1 MREHLRPGSDM
12 VDLFARWRGRIDA
25 NSRRAVVAYIDELT
39 DFRRVANNDMVRTKM
54 VDFAVFLRERTVA
67 LAAEDKPFTPAD
79 LDIMADAG
87 RERAV
92 AGISPAAQRHV
103 LLLHT
108 TLTLREVDEAAT
120 PRDVDDVMHTM
131 SWLAPQGTAAQ
142 AAYTRGYLLGQESCR
157 PVVDRVRMLANLL
170 VTDDP
175 MAAALAANLAMPVV
189 GRCAVVV
196 VRTKAHAPVP
206 EVLEDLLARHWTP
219 LMWEKPDE
227 LVAVIPAPAA
237 EEALALA
244 RDLDVACAVGAT
256 YGQVGE
262 LAQAFANAREV
273 SQVAPLRKR
282 PDVVHFRTDLFA
294 ELGVAGAP
302 VIDRWLHK
310 VAQQLNTGTDLV
322 ATLDAFYRN
331 DMSRSRTAA
340 ELEIHP
346 RTLDYRLRRAQDLTG
361 LNPVSVR
368 GVRIL
373 STTVNRVLSGDWTEH
388 G

>member
-1 MREHLRPGSDM
+1 M

-25 NSRRAVVAYIDELT
+25 NSRRAVVAYTDELT
-39 DFRRVANNDMVRTKM
+39 DFRRMANNDKSRTEM

-67 LAAEDKPFTPAD
+67 LAADDTPFTIAD
-79 LDIMADAG
+79 LDAMADAG
-87 RERAV
+87 RERAI

-103 LLLHT
+103 LLIHT

-157 PVVDRVRMLANLL
+157 PVVDRVRMLVNLL
-170 VTDDP
+170 LTDDT
-175 MAAALAANLAMPVV
+175 MASTLSTNLAMPVV

-196 VRTKAHAPVP
+196 VRTTAKEPVP

-219 LMWEKPDE
+219 LAWERPDE
-227 LVAVIPAPAA
+227 LVAVIADPA
-237 EEALALA
+237 EEKALMLA
-244 RDLDVACAVGAT
+244 RDLSDRLGTPCAVGAT
-256 YGQVGE
+256 YGEVGG
-262 LAQAFANAREV
+262 LAQALAHARQV
-273 SQVAPLRKR
+273 SQVAPLRRR

-294 ELGVAGAP
+294 ELGVTGTP
-302 VIDRWLHK
+302 VIDRWLRQ
-310 VAQQLNTGTDLV
+310 VARQLGTGTDLV
-322 ATLDAFYRN
+322 TTLDSFYRN

-340 ELEIHP
+340 ELDIHP

-373 STTVNRVLSGDWTEH
+373 STTVNRVLSGDWAGH